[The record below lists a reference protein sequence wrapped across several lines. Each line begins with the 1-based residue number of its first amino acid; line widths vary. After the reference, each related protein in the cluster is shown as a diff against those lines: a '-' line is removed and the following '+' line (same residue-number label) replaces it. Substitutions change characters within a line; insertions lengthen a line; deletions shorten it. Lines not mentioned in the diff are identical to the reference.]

1 MSYLQINSTD
11 ISKHV
16 KTLQFGHEPVWNTQA
31 GRTITAKFQG
41 RIVAR
46 KWTLSIGTKP
56 LSQSEAGV
64 LGNLIT
70 KGDFVTAKFVNPY
83 SASGELV
90 TKTFYVSSSAVS
102 VYSYAAELGKA
113 RYQTMTFEL
122 IEQ

>member
-1 MSYLQINSTD
+1 M
-11 ISKHV
+11 
-16 KTLQFGHEPVWNTQA
+16 
-31 GRTITAKFQG
+31 
-41 RIVAR
+41 AR

-56 LSQSEAGV
+56 LSQSEAGI

-70 KGDFVTAKFVNPY
+70 KGDFVTAKFINPY
-83 SASGELV
+83 SKNGEIV
-90 TKTFYVSSSAVS
+90 TKTFYVSSSEIP